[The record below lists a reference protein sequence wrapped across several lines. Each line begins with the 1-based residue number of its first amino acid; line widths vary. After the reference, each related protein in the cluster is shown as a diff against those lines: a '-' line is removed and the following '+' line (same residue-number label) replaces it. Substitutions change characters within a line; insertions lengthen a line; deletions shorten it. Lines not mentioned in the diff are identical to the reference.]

1 MAIDVQI
8 HGNDPKAL
16 AEVIRDSMEDSG
28 LLDREAGVAHLSILV
43 AREEDEGARR
53 RAAWRWLNRPVDRD
67 NDWSDV

>member
-16 AEVIRDSMEDSG
+16 AEVIRDSIEDSG
-28 LLDREAGVAHLSILV
+28 LVAREAGVANLSILV

-53 RAAWRWLNRPVDRD
+53 RAAWRWLNRPIDHD